1 MPDFGA
7 LGTFIAAIG
16 GAFAAILGGYVTWRK
31 ARREERS
38 ESHMQITTLL
48 DNQAK
53 RISEMEARESERV
66 RRERVMLDYIF
77 QLQLHIVDRNPPPP
91 PRWPKSLL
99 PPNEE

>member
-16 GAFAAILGGYVTWRK
+16 GAFAAILGGYVTWSK

-38 ESHMQITTLL
+38 QGHMQITTFLN
-48 DNQAK
+48 NQAE

-99 PPNEE
+99 PPGEE